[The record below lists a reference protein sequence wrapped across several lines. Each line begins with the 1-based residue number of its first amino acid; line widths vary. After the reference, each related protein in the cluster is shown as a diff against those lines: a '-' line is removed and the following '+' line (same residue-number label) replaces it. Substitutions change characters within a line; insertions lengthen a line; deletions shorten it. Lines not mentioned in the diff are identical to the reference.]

1 MDELTRH
8 IHSDVK
14 WHIPFGKGIVFYCIV
29 LVDVVRMWRK
39 ALEST
44 VM

>member
-14 WHIPFGKGIVFYCIV
+14 WHIPFGKGIV